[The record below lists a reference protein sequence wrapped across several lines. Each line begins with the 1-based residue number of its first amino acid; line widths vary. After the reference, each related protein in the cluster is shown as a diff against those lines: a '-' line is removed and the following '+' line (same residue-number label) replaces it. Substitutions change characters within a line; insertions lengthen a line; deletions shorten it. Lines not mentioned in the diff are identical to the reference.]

1 MLKSNAFVSVTHT
14 HTQRATS
21 PYYVDPLPQVSL
33 SVSQLN
39 AELRVHDLNI
49 AFIQTLRTATEAQS
63 VFCPACQ
70 SLYVEHQCRF
80 DSPRQDWRYLAEC
93 TSLFGQKTSWL
104 EMPRINR
111 KMVYTG
117 SNRMLSLFVEM

>member
-1 MLKSNAFVSVTHT
+1 MLKSNAFVSDTHT

-39 AELRVHDLNI
+39 GKLHVHDLNI
-49 AFIQTLRTATEAQS
+49 ACIQTLRTATEAQS

-70 SLYVEHQCRF
+70 SLYSCRQK
-80 DSPRQDWRYLAEC
+80 SAYSNGTASAE
-93 TSLFGQKTSWL
+93 TL
-104 EMPRINR
+104 E
-111 KMVYTG
+111 
-117 SNRMLSLFVEM
+117 